1 MLNRSAFIM
10 APIALVLTVV
20 LIISVSSVFGA
31 VIKPDTVYN
40 TLIYEIGKDMSP
52 TIEFYNNKCK

>member
-10 APIALVLTVV
+10 APIALILTAA
-20 LIISVSSVFGA
+20 LIISVSSVFG
-31 VIKPDTVYN
+31 VIIKPDTVYN

-52 TIEFYNNKCK
+52 TIEFYNNKCN